1 MTVKENIQLFAVL
14 KGVQSSQAGQFANLY
29 AKKFEISQFLNTLAG
44 ALSGG
49 NKRKLVTALAMMG
62 KPSIIY
68 LDESSAGVDP
78 YARRVLWKTIRQ
90 ESKDSAL
97 IVTTHSLEEAEALGT
112 KMAIMVDGEF
122 QCFGTALEIK

>member
-1 MTVKENIQLFAVL
+1 ML
-14 KGVQSSQAGQFANLY
+14 
-29 AKKFEISQFLNTLAG
+29 
-44 ALSGG
+44 
-49 NKRKLVTALAMMG
+49 G
-62 KPSIIY
+62 KPSIVY

-90 ESKDSAL
+90 ESRDSAL

-122 QCFGTALEIK
+122 